1 MMLICSFIL
10 LLAFILGIP
19 EYFSEV
25 PNDGSLRVLLN
36 YVRLHL
42 KKNGKERTCI
52 SI

>member
-42 KKNGKERTCI
+42 KKKWERKNMY
-52 SI
+52 